1 MPKTSIAALFPG
13 QGALYGR
20 ALADLRE
27 AFPAVVDPVLRDV
40 GDAARPLLGGAAADA
55 LFAERTP
62 EPAQWLA
69 EAPDTLQLAIYT
81 ASVATYA
88 VLRSRGLRPGVLV
101 GHSLGEIA
109 ALVAAGA
116 FTVAEGAR
124 IVCHRGLA
132 LREAGPGEKAY
143 MAALSTG
150 PERAQQLVDV
160 VGDPLTGV
168 AVENHA
174 AQTVLSGR
182 AVTLDTVARLAAV
195 LRIDFARLKSPYA
208 FHSPLLGAAAEAFAA
223 RIRDVEQRPL
233 EIAVHSPI
241 LGRAYEDTDDLT
253 DLLAGHFTRR
263 VRFADAVR
271 EVRGSGVGVFVECGA
286 LDALSRIVGRVA
298 EQPAVALPA
307 LLPEAG
313 GAAALRSALDR
324 LAALGAIPP
333 AAREG
338 DQADPVHAALLADVP
353 AADFAAFW
361 RGRADEVRA
370 FVRRAYDEH
379 TSPAGPAADRGALV
393 RELAGMYA
401 AALEYPAEV
410 FEEGTDLEA
419 ELGVDSVKQTELL
432 VRVGERYGLP
442 PRPSDVRPAAY
453 NTLGRIAD
461 LILASG
467 AAPAPAAAP
476 DPAPG
481 PAADRGALVR
491 ELAGVYAAAL
501 EYPAEVFEE
510 GTDLE
515 AELGVDSVKQ
525 TELLVRV
532 GDRYGLPPR
541 PSDVRP
547 AAYNTLGKIADL
559 ILASAA

>member
-27 AFPAVVDPVLRDV
+27 AFPAVVNPVLTDI
-40 GDAARPLLGGAAADA
+40 GDAARPLLGGSAADA
-55 LFAERTP
+55 LFAPRTP

-69 EAPDTLQLAIYT
+69 EAPDTLQLAIYS

-88 VLRSRGLRPGVLV
+88 VLHARGLRPDVLV

-116 FTVAEGAR
+116 FSVAEGAQ

-132 LREAGPGEKAY
+132 LREEGPGEAAY

-182 AVTLDTVARLAAV
+182 AATLDTVARLAAV

-223 RIRDVEQRPL
+223 RIRGVGQRPL
-233 EIAVHSPI
+233 QIAVHSPI
-241 LGRAYEDTDDLT
+241 LGRAYEDSDDLT
-253 DLLAGHFTRR
+253 EVLAGHFTRR

-271 EVRGSGVGVFVECGA
+271 EVSGGGVGVFVESGA
-286 LDALSRIVGRVA
+286 LDALSKIVGRVA
-298 EQPAVALPA
+298 GPPAATVPM

-313 GAAALRSALDR
+313 GGATLHSALDR
-324 LAALGAIPP
+324 LADLGALPP
-333 AAREG
+333 TRGAG
-338 DQADPVHAALLADVP
+338 SADPLHAALLADVP

-361 RGRADEVRA
+361 HGRAGEVRD
-370 FVRRAYDEH
+370 FVRRTYDDH
-379 TSPAGPAADRGALV
+379 TATAAPAQAPDRGELV
-393 RELAGMYA
+393 RELAGVYA

-442 PRPSDVRPAAY
+442 PRPSDVRPAAF
-453 NTLGRIAD
+453 NTLGKIAD

-467 AAPAPAAAP
+467 GTPAPAPAEAP
-476 DPAPG
+476 D
-481 PAADRGALVR
+481 RGELVR

>member
-1 MPKTSIAALFPG
+1 MPKNTTIAALFPG

-27 AFPAVVDPVLRDV
+27 AFPDVVKPVLADV
-40 GDAARPLLGGAAADA
+40 GDAARPLLGAAAADVLVA
-55 LFAERTP
+55 PRTP

-69 EAPDTLQLAIYT
+69 EAPDVLQLAIYT
-81 ASVATYA
+81 ADVATYA
-88 VLRSRGLRPGVLV
+88 VLRSRGLRPDVLV

-109 ALVAAGA
+109 ALVGAGA
-116 FTVAEGAR
+116 FTVAEGAQ

-132 LREAGPGEKAY
+132 LREAGPGEAAY

-150 PERAQQLVDV
+150 PERAQRLVEV
-160 VGDPLTGV
+160 VGDPLTKV

-223 RIRDVEQRPL
+223 RIRHVKQRPL
-233 EIAVHSPI
+233 EAAVHSPI
-241 LGRAYEDTDDLT
+241 LGRAYEDADDLT
-253 DLLAGHFTRR
+253 DVLAGHFTRR

-271 EVRGSGVGVFVECGA
+271 ELGAGGVEVFVECGA
-286 LDALSRIVGRVA
+286 LDALSKIVGRVA
-298 EQPAVALPA
+298 EPPATTVAT

-313 GAAALRSALDR
+313 GAGALHTALDR

-333 AAREG
+333 GASPEH
-338 DQADPVHAALLADVP
+338 ADPLHAALLADVP
-353 AADFAAFW
+353 AAEFAAFW
-361 RGRADEVRA
+361 HGRAGEVRD
-370 FVRRAYDEH
+370 FVRRTYDDH
-379 TSPAGPAADRGALV
+379 TAAPGAKPAPDRGSLV
-393 RELAGMYA
+393 RELA
-401 AALEYPAEV
+401 E
-410 FEEGTDLEA
+410 
-419 ELGVDSVKQTELL
+419 
-432 VRVGERYGLP
+432 
-442 PRPSDVRPAAY
+442 
-453 NTLGRIAD
+453 
-461 LILASG
+461 
-467 AAPAPAAAP
+467 
-476 DPAPG
+476 
-481 PAADRGALVR
+481 
-491 ELAGVYAAAL
+491 VYAAAL

>member
-27 AFPAVVDPVLRDV
+27 AFPAVVNPVLTDI
-40 GDAARPLLGGAAADA
+40 GDAARPLLGGPAAEA
-55 LFAERTP
+55 LFAARTP

-88 VLRSRGLRPGVLV
+88 VLHARGLRPDVLV

-116 FTVAEGAR
+116 FSVAEGAQ

-132 LREAGPGEKAY
+132 LREAGPGEAAY

-182 AVTLDTVARLAAV
+182 AATLDTVARLAAV

-223 RIRDVEQRPL
+223 RIRDVKQRPL
-233 EIAVHSPI
+233 EVAVHSPI

-253 DLLAGHFTRR
+253 EVLAGHFTRR

-271 EVRGSGVGVFVECGA
+271 EVSGSGVDVFVESGA
-286 LDALSRIVGRVA
+286 LDALSKIVGRVVEPPA
-298 EQPAVALPA
+298 AAVAT

-313 GAAALRSALDR
+313 GAAALLTALDR
-324 LAALGAIPP
+324 LAVLGAIPSAMSAMSAKP
-333 AAREG
+333 SAIPEADRPG
-338 DQADPVHAALLADVP
+338 GADPLHAALLADVP

-361 RGRADEVRA
+361 HGRAGEVRD
-370 FVRRAYDEH
+370 FVRRTYDDH
-379 TSPAGPAADRGALV
+379 ASAAGPT
-393 RELAGMYA
+393 
-401 AALEYPAEV
+401 P
-410 FEEGTDLEA
+410 
-419 ELGVDSVKQTELL
+419 
-432 VRVGERYGLP
+432 
-442 PRPSDVRPAAY
+442 
-453 NTLGRIAD
+453 
-461 LILASG
+461 
-467 AAPAPAAAP
+467 
-476 DPAPG
+476 
-481 PAADRGALVR
+481 DRGALVR

-515 AELGVDSVKQ
+515 AELGVDSV
-525 TELLVRV
+525 
-532 GDRYGLPPR
+532 
-541 PSDVRP
+541 
-547 AAYNTLGKIADL
+547 
-559 ILASAA
+559 